1 MAQLGCVVLWTSKMR
16 GIWLTKRRVSS
27 SFVCVF
33 LYTGMEASAS
43 FIHSRCDR
51 AFLCRYGGILCAWK
65 RACHAFIAKAI
76 QTPIDS
82 QDSAGT
88 APLPDRNH
96 TGMALKK

>member
-27 SFVCVF
+27 SFVCIF
-33 LYTGMEASAS
+33 LYMEASAS
-43 FIHSRCDR
+43 FMHSRGDR

-82 QDSAGT
+82 QDSTGT
-88 APLPDRNH
+88 APSPDRNH
-96 TGMALKK
+96 TGIALTN